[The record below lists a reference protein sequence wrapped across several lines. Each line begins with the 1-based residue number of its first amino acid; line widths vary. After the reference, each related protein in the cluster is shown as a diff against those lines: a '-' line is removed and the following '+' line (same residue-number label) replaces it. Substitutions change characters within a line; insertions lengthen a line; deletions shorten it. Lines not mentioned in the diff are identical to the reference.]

1 MKPSDDFPQIQ
12 SFYFEAPEEERYRHQ
27 TAHPFFAQSEKA
39 LLEGFEPCPGECLLE
54 IGCGE
59 GGNLFFLQDIPAKFF
74 GIDLFVRKLVFA
86 KGQLQNCGFI
96 CSGAEYLPFSDESF
110 DVVLCRDVLHHLP
123 DRGRALKEMTRVC
136 RQGGRM
142 VIIEPNGRNLIMRV
156 LPWLVKAESEIKKNS
171 PQFLAQLLNEQ
182 TGLPVQV
189 TFRQPFPLFRMLLHY
204 RYGFPWLG
212 RCRWVTTLFGGIDRV
227 AGKILPPSRWAYMIF
242 EIRKP

>member
-1 MKPSDDFPQIQ
+1 
-12 SFYFEAPEEERYRHQ
+12 
-27 TAHPFFAQSEKA
+27 
-39 LLEGFEPCPGECLLE
+39 
-54 IGCGE
+54 
-59 GGNLFFLQDIPAKFF
+59 
-74 GIDLFVRKLVFA
+74 
-86 KGQLQNCGFI
+86 
-96 CSGAEYLPFSDESF
+96 
-110 DVVLCRDVLHHLP
+110 
-123 DRGRALKEMTRVC
+123 VC